1 MLKLFTI
8 LSSILL
14 YNAFLFGQVFNIS
27 PSSLN
32 FGNVVLGSSST
43 LQTTIS
49 NPDTIDLVINGITSS
64 NGEFIFTPNTF
75 PDTITAGGSQ
85 VFDVTFTPT
94 VTGLLSGTLTITH
107 NASGSPTVY
116 SVQGTGV
123 AAGFSISPASLS
135 FGNVVLGSSSTLQA
149 TISNPGTSDLVING
163 ITSSSGEFIF
173 TPNTFPDTITAGGSQ
188 VFDVTFTPTVTGLLA
203 GTLTITHNASGSPTV
218 YSVQGTG
225 VAAGFSISPV
235 SLSFGNVVL
244 GSSSTLQTTIS
255 NPGTSDLVISGI
267 SSSATQFTFS
277 PNVFPVTITAGGSQV
292 FDVTFT
298 PTVTGLLAGTLT
310 ITHNAA
316 GSPTV
321 YSVQGTGVA
330 AGFSISPVSL
340 SFGNVVLGSSST
352 LQTTISNPGTSD
364 LVINGI
370 TSSNGEFI
378 FTPNTF
384 PDTITAG
391 GSQIF
396 DVTFT
401 PSVTGLLAGTLTITH
416 NASGSPTVYSVQ
428 GTGVAAGFSISPAS
442 LSFGNVVLGSS
453 STLQTTISNPGTSD
467 LVISGISSSA
477 TQFTFSPNVFPVT
490 ITAGGSQVFDV
501 IFTPTVTGLLS
512 GTLTITHNAAGSPTV
527 YSVQGTGV
535 AAGFSISPVSLSFGN
550 VVLGSSSTL
559 QTTISN
565 PGTSDLVINGIT
577 SSNGEFIFTPNTF
590 PDTITAGGSQIF
602 DVTFTPTMTG
612 LLSGTLTITHNAS
625 GSPTVYSVQG
635 TGVAAGF
642 SISPAS
648 LSFGNVV
655 LGSSSTLQATISNP
669 GTSDLVISGIS
680 SSATQF
686 TFSPNVFPVTITA
699 GGSQVFDVI
708 FTPTV
713 TGLLSGTLTI
723 THNASGS
730 PTIYSVQGIGIEA
743 FSSSLNLLNL
753 VNVITSSIV
762 DTQFTV
768 TNNGTVPLLMNTN
781 ITDAPNWN
789 ISPDT
794 VLIPA
799 GSNFIFT
806 LTFSAPAMPT
816 TFADTLTLSTV
827 GFPSL
832 KIPLSANVVSDA
844 GIIFELDSVYKLE
857 DNSYMEIMQLKN
869 LTDSLHAFQFRIQVN
884 KEISD
889 NVILIFQNIQK
900 GTDVADASWI
910 LRSTITRGPITPNGA
925 SMDEVFVLLYNINQG
940 AGLAPG
946 NYNNLFRVNYTVAD
960 LEPLQ
965 DSLKST
971 FRITHVEGSDY
982 QGLPIDIT
990 PSRDLLN
997 VIARN
1002 RVSWRGDVNSDG
1014 YLDVLDLIMV
1024 VDHIVNVDSLN
1035 ATEFF

>member
-1 MLKLFTI
+1 M
-8 LSSILL
+8 
-14 YNAFLFGQVFNIS
+14 
-27 PSSLN
+27 
-32 FGNVVLGSSST
+32 
-43 LQTTIS
+43 
-49 NPDTIDLVINGITSS
+49 
-64 NGEFIFTPNTF
+64 
-75 PDTITAGGSQ
+75 
-85 VFDVTFTPT
+85 
-94 VTGLLSGTLTITH
+94 
-107 NASGSPTVY
+107 
-116 SVQGTGV
+116 
-123 AAGFSISPASLS
+123 
-135 FGNVVLGSSSTLQA
+135 
-149 TISNPGTSDLVING
+149 
-163 ITSSSGEFIF
+163 
-173 TPNTFPDTITAGGSQ
+173 
-188 VFDVTFTPTVTGLLA
+188 TGLLA

-218 YSVQGTG
+218 
-225 VAAGFSISPV
+225 
-235 SLSFGNVVL
+235 
-244 GSSSTLQTTIS
+244 
-255 NPGTSDLVISGI
+255 
-267 SSSATQFTFS
+267 
-277 PNVFPVTITAGGSQV
+277 
-292 FDVTFT
+292 
-298 PTVTGLLAGTLT
+298 
-310 ITHNAA
+310 
-316 GSPTV
+316 
-321 YSVQGTGVA
+321 
-330 AGFSISPVSL
+330 
-340 SFGNVVLGSSST
+340 
-352 LQTTISNPGTSD
+352 
-364 LVINGI
+364 
-370 TSSNGEFI
+370 
-378 FTPNTF
+378 
-384 PDTITAG
+384 
-391 GSQIF
+391 
-396 DVTFT
+396 
-401 PSVTGLLAGTLTITH
+401 
-416 NASGSPTVYSVQ
+416 
-428 GTGVAAGFSISPAS
+428 
-442 LSFGNVVLGSS
+442 
-453 STLQTTISNPGTSD
+453 
-467 LVISGISSSA
+467 
-477 TQFTFSPNVFPVT
+477 
-490 ITAGGSQVFDV
+490 
-501 IFTPTVTGLLS
+501 
-512 GTLTITHNAAGSPTV
+512 
-527 YSVQGTGV
+527 
-535 AAGFSISPVSLSFGN
+535 
-550 VVLGSSSTL
+550 
-559 QTTISN
+559 
-565 PGTSDLVINGIT
+565 
-577 SSNGEFIFTPNTF
+577 
-590 PDTITAGGSQIF
+590 
-602 DVTFTPTMTG
+602 
-612 LLSGTLTITHNAS
+612 
-625 GSPTVYSVQG
+625 
-635 TGVAAGF
+635 
-642 SISPAS
+642 
-648 LSFGNVV
+648 
-655 LGSSSTLQATISNP
+655 
-669 GTSDLVISGIS
+669 
-680 SSATQF
+680 
-686 TFSPNVFPVTITA
+686 
-699 GGSQVFDVI
+699 
-708 FTPTV
+708 
-713 TGLLSGTLTI
+713 
-723 THNASGS
+723 
-730 PTIYSVQGIGIEA
+730 YSVQGIGIEA

-1035 ATEFF
+1035 ATEFFRADIAPWLPGHSAPVPDGIVNVQELSLIQNIILTGHYPDGTPIGPVAKANYSMYNGDEDAKITLHISKKGIESSINSTIGIRGVQLELSNVESNPGSMIINTDLGRGFFFYAEENKILRTLLYDPLGEKYIEQGEHFLAEMPFTLDKPENVTIEKIVVVDVNREKLEKIQVEIIYSNQVELPENYALFQNYPNPFNPGTVIEFTLPEDVSNAKLSIYNALGEKVAELVNTSLQAGYHSYYWNAKDFATGMYIYELRTDKFVSVKKMVLVK